1 MTFVLHVFHNEDL
14 DSVVGVVTGY
24 GLNGPGIELR

>member
-1 MTFVLHVFHNEDL
+1 MNMRFEVLTVVARNR

-24 GLNGPGIELR
+24 GLDD